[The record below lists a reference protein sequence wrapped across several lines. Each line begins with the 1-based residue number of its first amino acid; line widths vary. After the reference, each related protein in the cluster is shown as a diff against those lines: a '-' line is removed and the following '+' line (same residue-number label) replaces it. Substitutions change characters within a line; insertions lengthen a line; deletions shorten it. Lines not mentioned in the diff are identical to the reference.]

1 MNLLILRIL
10 TLLAEN
16 LGNKSIINKFVNL
29 INKVNKFASYYS
41 NPLQKI
47 TNKIED
53 IYQWLNPFTY
63 LDLIKKGHKREIQQI
78 LSQLEKDNNIK
89 NREQF
94 KKENY
99 LNTNWQPLNS
109 SWLDS
114 GMFNITNKLTLTGN
128 LTILIYTKTA
138 KTRSFMV
145 PMFIL
150 VFQLKFENY

>member
-63 LDLIKKGHKREIQQI
+63 LDLIKKVIKRN
-78 LSQLEKDNNIK
+78 STNIK
-89 NREQF
+89 SIR
-94 KKENY
+94 K
-99 LNTNWQPLNS
+99 
-109 SWLDS
+109 
-114 GMFNITNKLTLTGN
+114 
-128 LTILIYTKTA
+128 
-138 KTRSFMV
+138 R
-145 PMFIL
+145 
-150 VFQLKFENY
+150 

>member
-63 LDLIKKGHKREIQQI
+63 LDLIKKVIK
-78 LSQLEKDNNIK
+78 EK
-89 NREQF
+89 
-94 KKENY
+94 
-99 LNTNWQPLNS
+99 
-109 SWLDS
+109 
-114 GMFNITNKLTLTGN
+114 FNK
-128 LTILIYTKTA
+128 Y
-138 KTRSFMV
+138 
-145 PMFIL
+145 
-150 VFQLKFENY
+150 